1 MKKEMLEKNANI
13 HFILFM
19 LANDWMLSYE
29 LLATL
34 LIMPWEYPG
43 NGYILIQQANIA
55 QQGSIIQSMAERGK
69 LK

>member
-1 MKKEMLEKNANI
+1 MI
-13 HFILFM
+13 
-19 LANDWMLSYE
+19 ANDLMLSYE